1 MLWDF
6 VVVVFKFSP
15 GRFTVTAFPALRIT
29 IDENLTLEKGQA
41 FSVQSMDYTVLDR
54 VCLRST
60 NPETCCVFKPAVISI
75 NSCLTLVGSVS
86 GLQC

>member
-41 FSVQSMDYTVLDR
+41 FSVQSMDYTVLDSLFTVDKSR
-54 VCLRST
+54 NLL
-60 NPETCCVFKPAVISI
+60 CV
-75 NSCLTLVGSVS
+75 
-86 GLQC
+86 